1 MKQIKH
7 KFTFLKCIVR
17 ILFILQIIAGF
28 KCKDKGTSPLSN
40 LNPYIK
46 EIKFSNPKKTGNF
59 IMAIWRDSTI
69 CAIQQFSRFIID
81 KKYDVQHDT
90 ILLNVGIYEKYWT
103 YIDADVNGSKIL
115 LVASRF
121 GDASSGALYEYDRL
135 TGNIQMIFDS
145 SHNISSARYFPKDV
159 LKIIYYSYGND
170 NFVGAG
176 YYLHDKTTNRDS
188 LLFSYISTAG
198 PTEMLN
204 GFDIHPNGNSLLIPI
219 SQSTPLMLKSPKLGI
234 VSLIEQKLDTLNINF
249 SFSKGRSGL
258 WVRYNKN
265 ASKILYCC
273 FPYGTYSGFI
283 YDGSEVGIIELSNL
297 NKRIIDVD
305 TQSDSKYQ
313 SVQLAP
319 NWSPDERAIIYGSGD
334 VFNEG
339 YAGRRHLYIL
349 TKIE

>member
-1 MKQIKH
+1 MKHIKQN
-7 KFTFLKCIVR
+7 FTFLRCIVR
-17 ILFILQIIAGF
+17 ILFILQIIVGF
-28 KCKDKGTSPLSN
+28 TCKDKGTEPLYN
-40 LNPYIK
+40 LNPYLK
-46 EIKFSNPKKTGNF
+46 EIKFLDPKKTGIF
-59 IMAIWRDSTI
+59 HMAVWRDSTI
-69 CAIQQFSRFIID
+69 YAIQQFSRFIID
-81 KKYDVQHDT
+81 KNYNVQHDT
-90 ILLNVGIYEKYWT
+90 ILLDVGIYEKYWT

-121 GDASSGALYEYDRL
+121 RDASSGALYEYDRQ
-135 TGNIQMIFDS
+135 TGNIQMIYDR
-145 SHNISSARYFPKDV
+145 SHNISSARYFPNDV
-159 LKIIYYSYGND
+159 MKIVYYSYGDD

-219 SQSTPLMLKSPKLGI
+219 SHSTPLMLKPPKLGK
-234 VSLIEQKLDTLNINF
+234 VSLSEQKLDTLNINF

-258 WVRYNKN
+258 WVRYNKD

-273 FPYGTYSGFI
+273 FPYGAYTAISN
-283 YDGSEVGIIELSNL
+283 DGSEVGIIESSTM
-297 NKRIIDVD
+297 NKRIIDVN
-305 TQSDSKYQ
+305 TQSNTKYL

-319 NWSPDERAIIYGSGD
+319 NWSPDEKAIIFGSGN
-334 VFNEG
+334 VSIEG
-339 YAGRRHLYIL
+339 SLGRRHLYIL

>member
-1 MKQIKH
+1 
-7 KFTFLKCIVR
+7 
-17 ILFILQIIAGF
+17 
-28 KCKDKGTSPLSN
+28 
-40 LNPYIK
+40 
-46 EIKFSNPKKTGNF
+46 
-59 IMAIWRDSTI
+59 MAVWRDSTI
-69 CAIQQFSRFIID
+69 YAIQQFSRFIID
-81 KKYDVQHDT
+81 KNYNVQHDT
-90 ILLNVGIYEKYWT
+90 ILLDVGIYEKYWT
-103 YIDADVNGSKIL
+103 YIDANESGSKIL

-121 GDASSGALYEYDRL
+121 GDVSSGALYEYDRQ

-159 LKIIYYSYGND
+159 MKIIYYSYGND

-219 SQSTPLMLKSPKLGI
+219 SQSTPLMLKPPKLGI
-234 VSLIEQKLDTLNINF
+234 VLLTEQKLDTLNINF

-273 FPYGTYSGFI
+273 FPYGTYTAI
-283 YDGSEVGIIELSNL
+283 NNDGSEVGIIESSTL
-297 NKRIIDVD
+297 NKIIIDVN
-305 TQSDSKYQ
+305 TQSAANYR

-319 NWSPDERAIIYGSGD
+319 NWSPDERAIIFGSGN
-334 VFNEG
+334 VSIEG
-339 YAGRRHLYIL
+339 SLGRRHLYIL